1 MVPGHKKESK
11 SLTKNYRPISLIP
24 VLGKIFE
31 GLKYKDLFNH
41 FYCNNLFTK
50 NSIWLHGLWFLLFPT
65 AIYCSWNQFFFNC
78 NPTIDVKGV
87 FLDISKAL
95 DKVWHEGLLSK
106 LESYGIGGELLNL
119 YKDYLQEC
127 QQRVV
132 LDGQSSSWEALKSG
146 VPQGSVIGPLLFW
159 T

>member
-1 MVPGHKKESK
+1 MPCDSCFFQLLSIVHE
-11 SLTKNYRPISLIP
+11 I
-24 VLGKIFE
+24 
-31 GLKYKDLFNH
+31 
-41 FYCNNLFTK
+41 
-50 NSIWLHGLWFLLFPT
+50 NS
-65 AIYCSWNQFFFNC
+65 SFNC

-106 LESYGIGGELLNL
+106 LESYGTGGELLNL

-146 VPQGSVIGPLLFW
+146 VAQGSVLGPLDFILSMTSMFHVMN
-159 T
+159 